1 VTNDLPRPNPI
12 FYGGYLFDSYF
23 SYWQGMSMRKQSQTS
38 KDAYKNIRTTG
49 GTLTQYIRI
58 LGLLKRFT
66 NGMTIA
72 ELNVKTGLQK
82 SSISARIRELVEAKI
97 LKELPK
103 RKQTTGG
110 CMARP
115 VALRSIA

>member
-1 VTNDLPRPNPI
+1 
-12 FYGGYLFDSYF
+12 
-23 SYWQGMSMRKQSQTS
+23 MRKQVRETS
-38 KDAYKNIRTTG
+38 KAAYKYIRTTG
-49 GTLTQYIRI
+49 CTTSQYVRI
-58 LGLLKRFT
+58 VGLLKRFK

-72 ELNVKTGLQK
+72 ELHAKTGFQK

-110 CMARP
+110 CLARP
-115 VALRSIA
+115 VALRSAL

>member
-1 VTNDLPRPNPI
+1 
-12 FYGGYLFDSYF
+12 
-23 SYWQGMSMRKQSQTS
+23 MRKQVRDTS
-38 KDAYKNIRTTG
+38 IAAYKYIKTTG
-49 GTLTQYIRI
+49 GTTSQYVRI
-58 LGLLKRFT
+58 VGLLKRFK

-72 ELNVKTGLQK
+72 ELHAQTGLQK

-110 CMARP
+110 CLARP
-115 VALRSIA
+115 VALRRFS

>member
-1 VTNDLPRPNPI
+1 
-12 FYGGYLFDSYF
+12 
-23 SYWQGMSMRKQSQTS
+23 MRKQSQTS
-38 KDAYKNIRTTG
+38 KDAYIYIKTTG
-49 GTLTQYIRI
+49 GTISQYASIV
-58 LGLLKRFT
+58 GLLKRFK

-72 ELNVKTGLQK
+72 ELNVKTGYQK

-110 CMARP
+110 CIARP

>member
-1 VTNDLPRPNPI
+1 
-12 FYGGYLFDSYF
+12 
-23 SYWQGMSMRKQSQTS
+23 MRKQSQTS
-38 KDAYKNIRTTG
+38 KDAYIHIKTTG
-49 GTLTQYIRI
+49 GAISQYASIV
-58 LGLLKRFT
+58 GLLKRFK

-72 ELNVKTGLQK
+72 ELNVKTGYQK

-115 VALRSIA
+115 VALRSMA

>member
-1 VTNDLPRPNPI
+1 MKKNVRD
-12 FYGGYLFDSYF
+12 
-23 SYWQGMSMRKQSQTS
+23 TS
-38 KDAYKNIRTTG
+38 KAAYMTIKKEGRAVS
-49 GTLTQYIRI
+49 QYVQIVQF
-58 LGLLKRFT
+58 LKRFK

-72 ELNVKTGLQK
+72 ELHAKTGLQK

-110 CMARP
+110 CLARP
-115 VALRSIA
+115 VALRRFS

>member
-1 VTNDLPRPNPI
+1 
-12 FYGGYLFDSYF
+12 
-23 SYWQGMSMRKQSQTS
+23 MRKNVRDTS
-38 KDAYKNIRTTG
+38 KAAYKYLKTTG
-49 GTLTQYIRI
+49 GNLTQYVRI
-58 LGLLKRFT
+58 VVLLKRFR

-72 ELNVKTGLQK
+72 EMHAKTGYQK
-82 SSISARIRELVEAKI
+82 SSISARYRELIEARI

-115 VALRSIA
+115 VALRSI